1 MQAQEVVGRYFE
13 AWNKHDPQAIMECL
27 APNGTYTSPAVP
39 EGLNGIALSIFTTA
53 FFHSFSDVSFQ
64 LLKVIANGN
73 LAAVEWVMTATND
86 GGFQGEPATG
96 NTVKVPGT
104 EILELENG
112 KVRSARTYYDRYGM
126 VAQLSR

>member
-1 MQAQEVVGRYFE
+1 MKAHEVVGRYFE
-13 AWNKHDPQAIMECL
+13 AWNKHDPQAIMECF
-27 APNGTYTSPAVP
+27 ARDGVYTSPAVP

-53 FFHSFSDVSFQ
+53 FFHSFSNVKFQ
-64 LLKVIANGN
+64 ILKTIADGN
-73 LAAVEWVMTATND
+73 QVAVEWVMIATND